1 MLNHLE
7 AKKKNF
13 NKDIYDLH
21 NPHLLQAIFTIAFFS
36 GARISELTF
45 SNMKKFTHCKA
56 LKLKHNIW
64 FGLEQFSILKSTTK
78 ADQFGLRSD
87 LHFGRTN
94 HHIACP
100 VTIMKNYFNARKAA
114 MEALDDDAYLFA
126 CRQSNGIIAAMTDYQ
141 FRAALKK
148 VMSELGEKSTIGWNF
163 RVGMATTAFKQ
174 GVSETQIKM
183 LGRWSSDAYL
193 RYLRNDADV
202 GSSLS
207 EKLVHGL

>member
-1 MLNHLE
+1 LYRVLDGIKYRQHDEKSDNPTKTQKAAITFDLLCRMLNHLE

-126 CRQSNGIIAAMTDYQ
+126 CRQSNGIIAAMTD
-141 FRAALKK
+141 
-148 VMSELGEKSTIGWNF
+148 
-163 RVGMATTAFKQ
+163 
-174 GVSETQIKM
+174 
-183 LGRWSSDAYL
+183 
-193 RYLRNDADV
+193 
-202 GSSLS
+202 
-207 EKLVHGL
+207 